1 MRKFLSL
8 CLSLVMLLAL
18 TLPAAAYTDT
28 EPPLWQ
34 RMGYGS
40 LSACLDIEEITEE
53 QYGIL
58 AERSAGFDPNA
69 YYASEYGYYEGSL
82 SAQEYMDYWELDEAA
97 FAQTMFEEWFHDQ
110 TYAFWLENYQEE
122 ARRQLEEAR
131 NKAIQDAG
139 GVPGQV
145 NVMLNGKCLSF
156 GKAAPEIVS
165 GRTMVPMRAILESLG
180 AQVAY
185 DGDTKTATVTLGETV
200 LTHVIGETTISTAA
214 GETLQMKAASYIKS
228 GRTMVPLRFF
238 SEALGYD
245 VFWDA
250 DYRTAVLIDKAA
262 LIAGMDSHYTILNDY
277 MQKQYA
283 ALDMD
288 GRNLEAKAVLD
299 GDVLIYDTINGNKK
313 HHLDIDISALLG
325 QEGIDISGK
334 MDLSLVL
341 DLLKAV
347 DSEEEIPAWL
357 TAAMKDI
364 TFQVIADKENVWLY
378 MPILVQFMREQGV
391 EDIPKGDVWF
401 QSKEGMDL
409 ESLYLSLGALQAQAK
424 EMTIGQIVYQTATR
438 LGSPFRYY
446 QTIGDSDKGIELL
459 MGDKTFTKSG
469 SNYKWKLDQETINK
483 RSKEFKEIF
492 LTDEIDFPMSI
503 ELTLKANGGCDFSMK
518 GEYGYGGETAAKF
531 TIAGTST
538 TTKGTMTVK
547 VQVKNVCD
555 VDLKLESTVQPTTKA
570 PASKPPANAVI
581 IDEDYSAMPLP
592 A

>member
-228 GRTMVPLRFF
+228 GRTMV
-238 SEALGYD
+238 
-245 VFWDA
+245 
-250 DYRTAVLIDKAA
+250 
-262 LIAGMDSHYTILNDY
+262 
-277 MQKQYA
+277 
-283 ALDMD
+283 
-288 GRNLEAKAVLD
+288 
-299 GDVLIYDTINGNKK
+299 
-313 HHLDIDISALLG
+313 
-325 QEGIDISGK
+325 
-334 MDLSLVL
+334 
-341 DLLKAV
+341 
-347 DSEEEIPAWL
+347 
-357 TAAMKDI
+357 
-364 TFQVIADKENVWLY
+364 
-378 MPILVQFMREQGV
+378 
-391 EDIPKGDVWF
+391 
-401 QSKEGMDL
+401 
-409 ESLYLSLGALQAQAK
+409 
-424 EMTIGQIVYQTATR
+424 
-438 LGSPFRYY
+438 
-446 QTIGDSDKGIELL
+446 
-459 MGDKTFTKSG
+459 
-469 SNYKWKLDQETINK
+469 
-483 RSKEFKEIF
+483 
-492 LTDEIDFPMSI
+492 
-503 ELTLKANGGCDFSMK
+503 
-518 GEYGYGGETAAKF
+518 
-531 TIAGTST
+531 
-538 TTKGTMTVK
+538 
-547 VQVKNVCD
+547 
-555 VDLKLESTVQPTTKA
+555 
-570 PASKPPANAVI
+570 
-581 IDEDYSAMPLP
+581 
-592 A
+592 